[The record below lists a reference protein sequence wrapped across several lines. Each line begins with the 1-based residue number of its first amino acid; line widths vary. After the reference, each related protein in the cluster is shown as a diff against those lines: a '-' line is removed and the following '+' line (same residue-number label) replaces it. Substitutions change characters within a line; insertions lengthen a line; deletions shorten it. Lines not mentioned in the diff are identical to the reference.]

1 MPSPPPHLIHQ
12 LSIPNAPAHPHS
24 AQGFQTVFHPNQEHS
39 FSAIPTTNGLPTA
52 HLQPRPNASFIHASS
67 QSPQASRGPRNLIP
81 FDDFVE
87 TAFLNRPQEFPDCRS
102 QEDLIALATRHWQGM
117 TDSER
122 EPWNV
127 RYEQRQAEHYDT
139 MAEMAR
145 RESRDRARN
154 VDGGESRDVEMEEQ
168 AGSGSGTGFTAVN
181 G

>member
-1 MPSPPPHLIHQ
+1 
-12 LSIPNAPAHPHS
+12 
-24 AQGFQTVFHPNQEHS
+24 
-39 FSAIPTTNGLPTA
+39 
-52 HLQPRPNASFIHASS
+52 
-67 QSPQASRGPRNLIP
+67 
-81 FDDFVE
+81 
-87 TAFLNRPQEFPDCRS
+87 
-102 QEDLIALATRHWQGM
+102 M

-145 RESRDRARN
+145 RESRDRVRN